1 MVYIILLRTLALFS
15 GQWDKRLQRDNNGRI
30 FLDVNPKCFQAFV
43 DYLNDMKMSTEDN
56 PPSPPSVGEEL
67 NHILLE
73 QAKLFG
79 ISDVLSNVGIPGSKI
94 ISHVNEANTLHG
106 WLKENDSGVDLE
118 LLYRSSRDGLSA
130 KDFHTKCDSK
140 GSTITIIE
148 TECGCIFGGY
158 SSTSWNSG
166 GGMRRRRT
174 PSLGRTQN
182 RARSSINT
190 PSAQW
195 DESSKAFLFFLSKG
209 DISINKMMKLRS
221 PTTSTAIL
229 NSNDLGP
236 TFGRHTPT
244 PSLFTQTG
252 DTTPITMYDL
262 SVDGNRVDFNPGGSY
277 ENESN
282 YSNLARTIKEME
294 VYKVSP
300 KGIIFESPLTSL
312 NTININETSSF
323 AKGVNEALNVKLK
336 VLKDAE
342 KEISGLEKRLEDHE
356 KFIDLFCTGDTKDVV
371 MLNVSGTSMTTKRST
386 LRVFEESVLA
396 RQFDD
401 TTWTDQNGCKVK
413 EWTPTE
419 VYEWVGKIEGIP
431 DTVAVLFK
439 ENDITGRELLALNM
453 EGLKM
458 IGIERAGTLCLLL
471 EEIKE
476 MKRASQDTAPLFE
489 QSPYCFGKLIDHLRL
504 LNLHSHG
511 LVDAPQLPTVR
522 DAEKDRFEKVI
533 HYFFPGDSSK
543 LILGGSPGGSGG
555 SPTVV
560 VSPKTI
566 AMSAQMHALSSEQLF
581 FDQILGSGGR

>member
-1 MVYIILLRTLALFS
+1 
-15 GQWDKRLQRDNNGRI
+15 
-30 FLDVNPKCFQAFV
+30 
-43 DYLNDMKMSTEDN
+43 
-56 PPSPPSVGEEL
+56 
-67 NHILLE
+67 
-73 QAKLFG
+73 
-79 ISDVLSNVGIPGSKI
+79 
-94 ISHVNEANTLHG
+94 
-106 WLKENDSGVDLE
+106 
-118 LLYRSSRDGLSA
+118 
-130 KDFHTKCDSK
+130 
-140 GSTITIIE
+140 
-148 TECGCIFGGY
+148 
-158 SSTSWNSG
+158 
-166 GGMRRRRT
+166 
-174 PSLGRTQN
+174 
-182 RARSSINT
+182 
-190 PSAQW
+190 
-195 DESSKAFLFFLSKG
+195 
-209 DISINKMMKLRS
+209 
-221 PTTSTAIL
+221 
-229 NSNDLGP
+229 
-236 TFGRHTPT
+236 
-244 PSLFTQTG
+244 
-252 DTTPITMYDL
+252 
-262 SVDGNRVDFNPGGSY
+262 
-277 ENESN
+277 
-282 YSNLARTIKEME
+282 
-294 VYKVSP
+294 
-300 KGIIFESPLTSL
+300 
-312 NTININETSSF
+312 
-323 AKGVNEALNVKLK
+323 
-336 VLKDAE
+336 
-342 KEISGLEKRLEDHE
+342 
-356 KFIDLFCTGDTKDVV
+356 

-543 LILGGSPGGSGG
+543 LILGGLPVVPVV
-555 SPTVV
+555 PTVV